1 MSKVPGVLEAAV
13 ARSVSALSLVA
24 AEGAR
29 AGVNTAAACAPPLR
43 AAFFEAFTTFAV
55 AMDKVLFIH
64 LLVCSTLRWYIAHT
78 VQRAVLLDYCA
89 PQLRDAHNKQ
99 CDF

>member
-13 ARSVSALSLVA
+13 ARSVGALSLVA

-55 AMDKVLFIH
+55 AMDKVLLFYP
-64 LLVCSTLRWYIAHT
+64 LVCFTCHCQIAHT
-78 VQRAVLLDYCA
+78 VQ
-89 PQLRDAHNKQ
+89 
-99 CDF
+99 